1 MLKGLCSLYK
11 NLVSLSTP
19 KLANKQTK
27 SPPLNISKAKS
38 DDQGLTEA
46 SNTRKRHQFL
56 LASKKVQGS
65 GFSETH
71 WSSWQRDVLPD
82 RSSRMSR
89 ITVSWPGGAEGRR
102 LAWEEAHF
110 QKCSRQFPFDHLPIS
125 SPSFSQH
132 QLPQWWPGR
141 VTNFKHVKC
150 TAQVSQGLTGQS
162 PSWCSLLQ
170 TGRTS
175 HPHPKRGYASTRS
188 LNTPGGTSPP
198 FKAFHISHCFALEFP
213 GHQT

>member
-1 MLKGLCSLYK
+1 MLWDQERPTCRPGLRTLLRLSPETQSVGQWGREQHFFLTDPAQPQGQRRMERMTSAGSGRNCL
-11 NLVSLSTP
+11 SLSMRTWP
-19 KLANKQTK
+19 
-27 SPPLNISKAKS
+27 S
-38 DDQGLTEA
+38 DL
-46 SNTRKRHQFL
+46 
-56 LASKKVQGS
+56 
-65 GFSETH
+65 
-71 WSSWQRDVLPD
+71 
-82 RSSRMSR
+82 
-89 ITVSWPGGAEGRR
+89 
-102 LAWEEAHF
+102 
-110 QKCSRQFPFDHLPIS
+110 
-125 SPSFSQH
+125 PSFSQH

-198 FKAFHISHCFALEFP
+198 FKAFH
-213 GHQT
+213 